1 MMNNNYCQMRPEL
14 GQSIE
19 ENELYDALRAM
30 LEGIIAPKSMFYTVK
45 ETSDIIKCGK
55 TKTFALIKENRLQK
69 VKMGSK
75 TLVTKSSVDALIA
88 ELMGQQGGGHAA

>member
-1 MMNNNYCQMRPEL
+1 MMNNNYCQMHPERDQL
-14 GQSIE
+14 IE
-19 ENELYDALRAM
+19 ENELYSILRGI
-30 LEGIIAPKSMFYTVK
+30 LEGVIAPKSMFYTVK